1 MLKEYFDEINKNKN
15 SIKCCQETQIFTR
28 KRINFG
34 YNTQEEIINDLK
46 DELNELYIEMK
57 KNDVERIKSEI
68 GDVIFVLCS
77 LSNIYKIDLE
87 EALKE
92 ANIEYQERLIY
103 IENKLGS
110 EEVNRNVT
118 NELWEEA
125 KNKDTQL
132 RLTENIC

>member
-1 MLKEYFDEINKNKN
+1 MKLIVWLKGRMYMLKEYFYEINKNKN

-28 KRINFG
+28 EKINFG

-68 GDVIFVLCS
+68 GDVVFVLCS

-92 ANIEYQERLIY
+92 SNTEYQERLIY
-103 IENKLGS
+103 IESRLRNEKSNK
-110 EEVNRNVT
+110 NIT
-118 NELWEEA
+118 NELW
-125 KNKDTQL
+125 K
-132 RLTENIC
+132 

>member
-1 MLKEYFDEINKNKN
+1 MLKEYFDEINKKK

-28 KRINFG
+28 EKTNFG

-46 DELNELYIEMK
+46 DELNELYIEIE
-57 KNDVERIKSEI
+57 KNDVGRIKSEM

-92 ANIEYQERLIY
+92 ANTEYQERLIY
-103 IENKLGS
+103 IENKLENEKS
-110 EEVNRNVT
+110 NKNIT

-125 KNKDTQL
+125 KNRNKK
-132 RLTENIC
+132 